1 MFGFRLVSLEWVY
14 VFMGENQ
21 WRMAGEGQ
29 REKKVSEEVRGDGV
43 RAWTWVGSSSTRA
56 GGKENNTGVDAAC

>member
-29 REKKVSEEVRGDGV
+29 REKKVSEEVRGDGGQSLD
-43 RAWTWVGSSSTRA
+43 T
-56 GGKENNTGVDAAC
+56 GGLLLH